1 MDQIGDL
8 VLFSAVARAGS
19 LAAAS
24 ERLNMSPSGVSRRL
38 KRLEDRLGVKLLNR
52 TTRSLILTEPGAS
65 LLERC
70 DDILS
75 AVEDAESAV
84 SELNIDPRGILR
96 VAASDAFALLV
107 AVPFLKAFQEKC
119 PNLRVMLLQG
129 DGPIDMFADGVDIA
143 IRFELPS
150 TTSFIIRKLIADP
163 WVVCASPA
171 YLARQGPIAVPADLH
186 HHRCI
191 VIHANGRTSSRW
203 QFSATGGSTYDLDV
217 EGIMY
222 GIGMVAREATLSGL
236 GVARLARFLVREKLA
251 SGELVQVLSDHMPN
265 DDRSIYA
272 VYPDRQ
278 YLPTKVR
285 MFLDELADYMNA
297 TMPN

>member
-8 VLFSAVARAGS
+8 VLFSAVARTGS

-38 KRLEDRLGVKLLNR
+38 KRLEDRLGVKLFNR

-84 SELNIDPRGILR
+84 SQLNIDPRGILK

-107 AVPFLKAFQEKC
+107 AVPFLKAFQEKY

-150 TTSFIIRKLIADP
+150 TTSFIIRKLVADP
-163 WVVCASPA
+163 WVVCASPG
-171 YLARQGPIAVPADLH
+171 YLDRHGPVSEPSDLH

-203 QFSATGGSTYDLDV
+203 QFSSTGGSSYDLDV
-217 EGIMY
+217 EGNMY
-222 GIGMVAREATLSGL
+222 GIGMVAREAALSGL
-236 GVARLARFLVREKLA
+236 GVARLARFLVRGKLD
-251 SGELVQVLSDHMPN
+251 SGELVQVLSDHMPI

-278 YLPTKVR
+278 HLPTKVR
-285 MFLDELADYMNA
+285 IFLDELADYMTA

>member
-8 VLFSAVARAGS
+8 VLFSAVARTGS

-38 KRLEDRLGVKLLNR
+38 KRLEERLGVRLFNR
-52 TTRSLILTEPGAS
+52 TTRSLTLTEPGAS

-84 SELNIDPRGILR
+84 SQVNLDPRGILKF
-96 VAASDAFALLV
+96 ASSDAFALLV
-107 AVPFLKAFQEKC
+107 AVPFLEAFQERY
-119 PNLRVMLLQG
+119 PHLRVMLLQG
-129 DGPIDMFADGVDIA
+129 DGPIDMLADGVDIA

-150 TTSFIIRKLIADP
+150 TASFIVRKLVADP
-163 WVVCASPA
+163 WVVCASPG
-171 YLARQGPIAVPADLH
+171 YLNQHGPISEPADLH
-186 HHRCI
+186 DHRCI
-191 VIHANGRTSSRW
+191 VIHANGRTTSRW
-203 QFSATGGSTYDLDV
+203 QFSSAERATYDIDV
-217 EGIMY
+217 EGVTY
-222 GIGMVAREATLSGL
+222 GIGLVAREAALSGL
-236 GVARLARFLVREKLA
+236 GVARLARFLVREKLE
-251 SGELVQVLSDHMPN
+251 SGELVQVLEEHMPN

-285 MFLDELADYMNA
+285 LFLDELADYMAA
-297 TMPN
+297 TMPS